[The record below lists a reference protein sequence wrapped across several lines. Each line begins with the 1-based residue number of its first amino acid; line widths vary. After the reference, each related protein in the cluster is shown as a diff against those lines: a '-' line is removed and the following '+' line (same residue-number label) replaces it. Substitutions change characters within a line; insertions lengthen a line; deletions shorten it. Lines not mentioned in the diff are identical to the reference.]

1 MQYIWGEKIY
11 TAKQLKYYNG
21 PEWEMQKTDIHG
33 KVWEMLPRDHSSWKG
48 SSGDEYKCMKM
59 KCLSQYRDS
68 AGTQVTEECS
78 ATPTL
83 GGWTGY

>member
-1 MQYIWGEKIY
+1 MRKRQDQTKGKSDLF
-11 TAKQLKYYNG
+11 TLG
-21 PEWEMQKTDIHG
+21 HG
-33 KVWEMLPRDHSSWKG
+33 SWKG
-48 SSGDEYKCMKM
+48 FSGDEYECMTM

-83 GGWTGY
+83 GG